1 VPKNEDGEFEL
12 VLGNRQLLSVFFIV
26 VALMGVFFAIGYIL
40 GRNSGPM
47 TSEVASSRKTDKP
60 LVVDSP
66 ARDTNP
72 SSTSP
77 TSTSPSSTSPTSTSP
92 TSTSPT
98 STSPT
103 TTSSTRKTE
112 PAPSPKPE
120 KSKPAESAKA
130 QTPKPE
136 PTKTK
141 PPEPAKPTPAAATG
155 ELASGIYLQLTAT
168 SEHEATVYI
177 DVLRK
182 KGFKAQSAEVPDKRG
197 LFRVLVGPVAEGN
210 VNKTKADLKAAGFPG
225 DQAIKRTF

>member
-1 VPKNEDGEFEL
+1 MPKNEDGEFEL

-47 TSEVASSRKTDKP
+47 NSEVASARKTDKP

-72 SSTSP
+72 GSTSP
-77 TSTSPSSTSPTSTSP
+77 A
-92 TSTSPT
+92 

-103 TTSSTRKTE
+103 TTSPGTTSPAKTE
-112 PAPSPKPE
+112 PEPSPRPE
-120 KSKPAESAKA
+120 KARPVEPEKAAPA
-130 QTPKPE
+130 KPE
-136 PTKTK
+136 PVKPK
-141 PPEPAKPTPAAATG
+141 PPEPLKPSPAASTG

-168 SEHEATVYI
+168 SQHEATVYV

-182 KGFKAQSAEVPDKRG
+182 KGFKAQSAEVPDKHG
-197 LFRVLVGPVAEGN
+197 LFRVLVGPIAEGN
-210 VNKTKADLKAAGFPG
+210 VNKTKADLKAGGFPG

>member
-1 VPKNEDGEFEL
+1 MPKNEDGEFEL

-47 TSEVASSRKTDKP
+47 SSEVASARKADKP

-66 ARDTNP
+66 GRDTTPGSTSP

-77 TSTSPSSTSPTSTSP
+77 SSTSPSSTSPTSTSP
-92 TSTSPT
+92 TTT
-98 STSPT
+98 STP
-103 TTSSTRKTE
+103 KTE
-112 PAPSPKPE
+112 PEPSPKPE
-120 KSKPAESAKA
+120 KSKPVETAKA
-130 QTPKPE
+130 QAPKPE

-141 PPEPAKPTPAAATG
+141 PPEPVKPTPAPPRG

>member
-47 TSEVASSRKTDKP
+47 SSEVASARKADKP

-66 ARDTNP
+66 GRDTTPGSTSP

-77 TSTSPSSTSPTSTSP
+77 SSTSPSSTSPTSASP
-92 TSTSPT
+92 
-98 STSPT
+98 
-103 TTSSTRKTE
+103 TTSSTPKTE
-112 PAPSPKPE
+112 PEPSPKPE
-120 KSKPAESAKA
+120 KSKPVETAKA
-130 QTPKPE
+130 QAPKPE

-141 PPEPAKPTPAAATG
+141 PPEPVKPTPAPPRG

>member
-1 VPKNEDGEFEL
+1 
-12 VLGNRQLLSVFFIV
+12 
-26 VALMGVFFAIGYIL
+26 VFFAIGYIL

-47 TSEVASSRKTDKP
+47 SSEVASARKADKP

-66 ARDTNP
+66 GRDTTPGSTSP

-77 TSTSPSSTSPTSTSP
+77 SSTSPSSTSPSSTSPTT
-92 TSTSPT
+92 TSTP
-98 STSPT
+98 
-103 TTSSTRKTE
+103 KTE
-112 PAPSPKPE
+112 PEPAPKPE
-120 KSKPAESAKA
+120 KSKPVETAKA
-130 QTPKPE
+130 QAPKPE

-141 PPEPAKPTPAAATG
+141 PPEPVKPTPAPPRG

>member
-47 TSEVASSRKTDKP
+47 TSEVASSRKADKP

-77 TSTSPSSTSPTSTSP
+77 SSTSPSSTSPA
-92 TSTSPT
+92 

-103 TTSSTRKTE
+103 TTSSPPKSE
-112 PAPSPKPE
+112 PEPSPKPE

-136 PTKTK
+136 PKPEPAKTK
-141 PPEPAKPTPAAATG
+141 PPEPAKPTPAAPTG
-155 ELASGIYLQLTAT
+155 GALASGIYLQLTAT

-197 LFRVLVGPVAEGN
+197 LFRVLVGPVAENN
-210 VNKTKADLKAAGFPG
+210 VNKTKTDLKAAGFPG

>member
-1 VPKNEDGEFEL
+1 VPTNEDGEFEL
-12 VLGNRQLLSVFFIV
+12 ILGNRQLLSVFFIV

-47 TSEVASSRKTDKP
+47 SSEVASARKADKP

-66 ARDTNP
+66 GRDTTP
-72 SSTSP
+72 G
-77 TSTSPSSTSPTSTSP
+77 STSPSSTSPSSTSP
-92 TSTSPT
+92 ASASPT

-103 TTSSTRKTE
+103 TTSTPKTE
-112 PAPSPKPE
+112 PEPSPKPE
-120 KSKPAESAKA
+120 KSKPVETAKA
-130 QTPKPE
+130 QAPKPE

-141 PPEPAKPTPAAATG
+141 PPEPVKPTPAPPRG

>member
-47 TSEVASSRKTDKP
+47 SSEVASARKADKP

-66 ARDTNP
+66 GRDTTP

-77 TSTSPSSTSPTSTSP
+77 SSTSSSSTSPSSTSPA
-92 TSTSPT
+92 

-103 TTSSTRKTE
+103 TSSPPKTE
-112 PAPSPKPE
+112 PEPSPKPE
-120 KSKPAESAKA
+120 KSKPVETAKA
-130 QTPKPE
+130 QAPKPE

-141 PPEPAKPTPAAATG
+141 PPEPVKPTPAPPRG

>member
-47 TSEVASSRKTDKP
+47 SSEVASARKADKP

-66 ARDTNP
+66 GRDTTPGSTSP

-77 TSTSPSSTSPTSTSP
+77 SSTSPSSTSPSSTSPTT
-92 TSTSPT
+92 TSTP
-98 STSPT
+98 
-103 TTSSTRKTE
+103 KTE
-112 PAPSPKPE
+112 PEPAPKPE
-120 KSKPAESAKA
+120 KSKPVETAKA
-130 QTPKPE
+130 QAPKPE

-141 PPEPAKPTPAAATG
+141 PPEPVKPTPAPPRG